1 MLDFYKKRSLT
12 LNIAY
17 TGYFNIQYSRRLPE
31 NREEAT
37 SRTLPLRQFYLLT
50 LPELKYV

>member
-17 TGYFNIQYSRRLPE
+17 TSYFNIQYSRRLPE
-31 NREEAT
+31 KQRGSDLADAPSPAILSSYFT
-37 SRTLPLRQFYLLT
+37 
-50 LPELKYV
+50 

>member
-17 TGYFNIQYSRRLPE
+17 TSYFNIQYSRRLPE
-31 NREEAT
+31 NREEDDLADAPSPAILSSYFT
-37 SRTLPLRQFYLLT
+37 
-50 LPELKYV
+50 